1 MTWLGSLRP
10 DSIWQDAKYALRGL
24 RRNPGFTAAVVA
36 TLGLGIGANAA
47 IFSVVNGVLLRPLP
61 VRDADR
67 LVVLGAYR
75 GSGGTP
81 GRLSRLDMED
91 YRTQTDAFED
101 VAGYAMDFG
110 SLAADNRAER
120 AWLTYVSGNYFG
132 MLGLQP
138 AVGRLIEPGEGHVPN
153 ADPVLVL
160 SHRYWQRRFNGDPN
174 VVGKAVRFN
183 GRPFTIVGVAP
194 AGFRGAYA
202 FIDMD
207 IFMPLAMMAN
217 TLSAG
222 NSWSDRADS
231 NICTLARLKPGVSLA
246 QARAAVEVVG
256 RRLAAQYPETNKTTR
271 PVVFWE
277 THARPDPASGPVLP
291 LVASVFV
298 GLVALVLLVACVNV
312 AGLLLARGTVR
323 VKELTL
329 RHALGAGRLRLVQQL
344 VTETL
349 LLSALGGTA
358 GLLLGAWISRMLS
371 AIRLPNDLPV
381 SLDFAFDWRVF
392 AYVAAVVLATG
403 FVAGLV
409 PALKGSATRPSDA
422 LRDAGRAPG
431 GGGGRHRLRDLL
443 VVAQVA
449 VSLVVLVVA
458 GLFVRSLT
466 NSHRLELGFRPD
478 GVMNF
483 FMNPAEAGYDE
494 TRTTAFYRDLVARV
508 RALPGVES
516 ASLAHSMPLGYYN
529 ISQRLEKEGQTLAR
543 DEPGPTANYNLVDEA
558 YGRTMGIPLL
568 RGRWLTKADEDGKR
582 PVVVVNETLASRLW
596 PGEDALGKRIRF
608 RDGTGPF
615 LEVIGV
621 AGNGKYNSIFESPR
635 PFFYAPN
642 SLEFRSLRVLHVR
655 TAGEPVRLAPLVRKE
670 VAALAPDVALFD
682 VASMRAAV
690 GGGNGFFLVRLAAQ
704 FAAALG
710 LLGLAL
716 AVVGLYGVVAYSA
729 GQRTHEIG
737 IRMAL
742 GAERRDV
749 LAMIVR
755 HGLWLVAAGVA
766 AGVVAAL
773 GLARLVAS
781 LLFDVKPHDPVTYAA
796 VVGVL
801 ALAAMVACYLPA
813 RRATRVEPTTALR
826 GE

>member
-1 MTWLGSLRP
+1 MTWPGSLRP
-10 DSIWQDAKYALRGL
+10 DSIWQDARYALRGM
-24 RRNPGFTAAVVA
+24 RRNLGFTAAVVA

-75 GSGGTP
+75 GSGDTP

-91 YRTQTDAFED
+91 YRAQTDAFED
-101 VAGYAMDFG
+101 VTGYTMDFG

-120 AWLTYVSGNYFG
+120 VWLTYVSGNYFG
-132 MLGLQP
+132 MLGLRP
-138 AVGRLIEPGEGHVPN
+138 AAGRLIEPHEGRVAN

-160 SHRYWQRRFNGDPN
+160 SHRYWQRRFNRDPN
-174 VVGKAVRFN
+174 VVGKAVRLN

-194 AGFRGAYA
+194 EGFRGAYA

-207 IFMPLAMMAN
+207 IFMPLGM
-217 TLSAG
+217 SQFAG
-222 NSWSDRADS
+222 SLWSDRVDS
-231 NICTLARLKPGVSLA
+231 NVCTLARLKPGVSLA

-271 PVVFWE
+271 PAVFWE
-277 THARPDPASGPVLP
+277 THARPDPASGPVSP
-291 LVASVFV
+291 VVGSVFV
-298 GLVALVLLVACVNV
+298 GLVVLVLLVACVNV
-312 AGLLLARGTVR
+312 AGLLLARGTAR
-323 VKELTL
+323 VKELSL
-329 RHALGAGRLRLVQQL
+329 RHALGAGRLRLVRQL
-344 VTETL
+344 VTETF
-349 LLSALGGTA
+349 LLSALGGAA

-381 SLDFAFDWRVF
+381 HLDFAFDWRVF
-392 AYVAAVVLATG
+392 AYVAAVVLTTG

-409 PALKGSATRPSDA
+409 PALKASATRPSDA

-431 GGGGRHRLRDLL
+431 GSGGRHRLRDLL

-449 VSLVVLVVA
+449 GSLVVLVVA

-466 NSHRLELGFRPD
+466 SAHRLDLGFRPD

-494 TRTTAFYRDLVARV
+494 TRTAAFYRDLVARV

-516 ASLAHSMPLGYYN
+516 ASLAHSMPLGYYDMSRE
-529 ISQRLEKEGQTLAR
+529 IEKEGQTLAR
-543 DEPGPTANYNLVDEA
+543 DERGLATHFNWVDEA
-558 YGRTMGIPLL
+558 YRSTMGIPLL
-568 RGRWLTKADEDGKR
+568 RGRWLTQADEDTRR
-582 PVVVVNETLASRLW
+582 PVVVVNETLAARLW
-596 PGEDALGKRIRF
+596 PGENALGKRIRF

-615 LEVIGV
+615 VEVIGV
-621 AGNGKYNSIFESPR
+621 AGNGKYGSIFESPR
-635 PFFYAPN
+635 PFFYAP
-642 SLEFRSLRVLHVR
+642 STLGFKSLRVLHVR
-655 TAGEPVRLAPLVRKE
+655 TAGEPERVAPLVRKA

-704 FAAALG
+704 FAVALG

-742 GAERRDV
+742 GATRRNV

-755 HGLWLVAAGVA
+755 HGLWLVAAGGAV
-766 AGVVAAL
+766 
-773 GLARLVAS
+773 GLTATMGLSRLVAS
-781 LLFDVKPHDPVTYAA
+781 LLFDVKPYDPLTYAT
-796 VVGVL
+796 VTGVL
-801 ALAAMVACYLPA
+801 ALVATAACYLPA

>member
-1 MTWLGSLRP
+1 MTWPRPLQLDSLWH
-10 DSIWQDAKYALRGL
+10 DVKYGLRGL
-24 RRNPGFTAAVVA
+24 RRNPGFTAAAVV

-67 LVVLGAYR
+67 LTVLGAYR

-91 YRTQTDAFED
+91 YRAQTDAFED

-120 AWLTYVSGNYFG
+120 VWLTYVSGNYFG

-138 AVGRLIEPGEGHVPN
+138 AAGRLIEPREGRVPN

-160 SHRYWQRRFNGDPN
+160 SHRYWQRRFNRDPN
-174 VVGKAVRFN
+174 VVGKAVRLN

-207 IFMPLAMMAN
+207 IFMPLGMMAN
-217 TLSAG
+217 TPGAG
-222 NSWSDRADS
+222 SSWSERADS

-246 QARAAVEVVG
+246 QAQAAVEVVG

-298 GLVALVLLVACVNV
+298 GLVFLVLLVACVNV
-312 AGLLLARGTVR
+312 AGLLLTRGTVR
-323 VKELTL
+323 VKELAL

-344 VTETL
+344 VTESL
-349 LLSALGGTA
+349 LLAVLGGGV
-358 GLLLGAWISRMLS
+358 GLLLGTWISRMLS

-381 SLDFAFDWRVF
+381 HLDFAIDWRVLG
-392 AYVAAVVLATG
+392 YVAAAVLTTG

-409 PALKGSATRPSDA
+409 PALKGSATGPSDA

-431 GGGGRHRLRDLL
+431 GSRGRHRLRDLL

-449 VSLVVLVVA
+449 GSLVVLVVA

-466 NSHRLELGFRPD
+466 SAHRLDLGFRPD

-494 TRTTAFYRDLVARV
+494 TRTAAFYRDLIARV

-516 ASLAHSMPLGYYN
+516 ATLAHSMPLGYFDMSRE
-529 ISQRLEKEGQTLAR
+529 IEKEGQRLAR
-543 DEPGPTANYNLVDEA
+543 DERGLVAHFNGVDEA
-558 YGRTMGIPLL
+558 YQRTMGIPLR
-568 RGRWLTKADEDGKR
+568 RGRWLTQADEDRSR
-582 PVVVVNETLASRLW
+582 PVVVVNETLATRLW
-596 PGEDALGKRIRF
+596 PGEEALGKRIRF
-608 RDGTGPF
+608 RDGPDRA
-615 LEVIGV
+615 LEVVGV
-621 AGNGKYNSIFESPR
+621 AADGKYNSIFESPR

-642 SLEFRSLRVLHVR
+642 TLEFRSLRVLHVR
-655 TAGEPVRLAPLVRKE
+655 TSGEPERLAPLVRNA

-704 FAAALG
+704 FAVALG

-716 AVVGLYGVVAYSA
+716 AVVGLYGVVACSA

-749 LAMIVR
+749 LGMIVR
-755 HGLWLVAAGVA
+755 HGLWLVAAGGA
-766 AGVVAAL
+766 AGLVAAL

-781 LLFDVKPHDPVTYAA
+781 LLFDVKPHDPLTYA
-796 VVGVL
+796 VVTGVL